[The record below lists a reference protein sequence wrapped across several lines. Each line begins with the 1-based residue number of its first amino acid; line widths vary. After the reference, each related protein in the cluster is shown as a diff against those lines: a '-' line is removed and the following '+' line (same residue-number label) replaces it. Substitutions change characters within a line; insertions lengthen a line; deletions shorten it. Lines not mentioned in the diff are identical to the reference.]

1 MPDFNSYGIGNIVV
15 YVGDLLKWWLGSI
28 GLPAPLPLVIVI
40 VVGIF
45 ALGTLVLLLPIFT
58 IWLERKVAARFQDRL
73 GPNRVGPYGLAQSF
87 ADILKLLGKED
98 ITPAG
103 ADKVVFN
110 LAPLVGVVAI
120 MTIWAVIPLASTI
133 VGANVN
139 VGVLYV
145 IGISGLGTIAIMMGG
160 WSSNNKFALLGAFR
174 TVAQLVAYEVP
185 MIIALMVPVL
195 LAGSMGVNDIVK
207 AQQPVWFIV
216 SAPVA
221 ALLFFVTSMAEI
233 GRAPFDLL
241 EAESEIV
248 AGYHI
253 EYTGMKFGMWQLA
266 EFAHA
271 FTISALTATIFL
283 GGWQG
288 PWANEFPIIG
298 IVYFFVKSF
307 FMYFV
312 VIWVRSTFPRIRVD
326 HLLQIN
332 WKFFTPLALGS
343 LVITS
348 LVSMVFNEY
357 FGAANIAAR
366 TIALLAANL
375 ALVWLVFE
383 LLRRSARMTRMAAE
397 GHEDGHADDT
407 HEAHDAHGGHDAH
420 AEPTVE
426 HAAAH

>member
-1 MPDFNSYGIGNIVV
+1 
-15 YVGDLLKWWLGSI
+15 
-28 GLPAPLPLVIVI
+28 
-40 VVGIF
+40 
-45 ALGTLVLLLPIFT
+45 
-58 IWLERKVAARFQDRL
+58 
-73 GPNRVGPYGLAQSF
+73 
-87 ADILKLLGKED
+87 
-98 ITPAG
+98 
-103 ADKVVFN
+103 
-110 LAPLVGVVAI
+110 
-120 MTIWAVIPLASTI
+120 

-139 VGVLYV
+139 VGVLYI

-185 MIIALMVPVL
+185 MIVALMVPVL

-207 AQQPVWFIV
+207 AQGSVWFIV
-216 SAPVA
+216 TAPIAGV
-221 ALLFFVTSMAEI
+221 LFFITSVAEI

-248 AGYHI
+248 AGFHI
-253 EYTGMKFGMWQLA
+253 EYTGMKFGMWMLA
-266 EFAHA
+266 EFLHA

-288 PWANEFPIIG
+288 PFVKELPILG
-298 IVYFFVKSF
+298 VVYFFAKSF

-332 WKFFTPLALGS
+332 WKFFTPLALGA

-348 LVSMVFNEY
+348 LVSMILNQFVGLDNV
-357 FGAANIAAR
+357 AVR

-375 ALVWLVFE
+375 ALGWFVLE
-383 LLRRSARMTRMAAE
+383 LIRRSARNTRLATE
-397 GHEDGHADDT
+397 GHEDGHAA
-407 HEAHDAHGGHDAH
+407 EGHDAHGGHDEHEAH
-420 AEPTVE
+420 AEHAAE
-426 HAAAH
+426 HATAH